1 MKKAASFVVDLNRE
15 NFDTVVKDP
24 AKNVLVEFYAPC
36 RSPHMHTHTH
46 TQTCA
51 QQLLPI

>member
-36 RSPHMHTHTH
+36 RSPHTLKVHT
-46 TQTCA
+46 
-51 QQLLPI
+51 QLLPI